1 MAGRTDGVT
10 RSGLIGRDGSSCGQ
24 QGGLTLM
31 ATSRT
36 PNAQPKLRAPKL
48 SVKVRD
54 HFASRSRARGPNRR
68 PWLTLIE
75 VGLTVLVVST
85 AWAIASVSVWWVPG
99 YLVLLATI
107 FVTPRVRSSSSSA
120 SDSSAVS
127 DGIGTADFGPGLRVD
142 RADGAEQYRPVTRS
156 DADLITT
163 ESAELSDPDVDPTGA
178 GVAKPRRT
186 RIRARKVP
194 KPATEPVVDSLPVAW
209 IQVGPGKF
217 VRSEGGTTAA
227 DSAQTEEAAPRDI
240 PATEIPTA
248 LALAVAAHSEPL
260 AVQEPLELLETSP
273 CEVGPV
279 LVSADH
285 ALVSV
290 TEEYGIA
297 PSAFSLIPG
306 PSSANE
312 SLDCDLSDRIDQP
325 EIKTTVPASPA
336 GQLLPSSE
344 DEGRLWLQPGTSRL
358 WVSRVQRG
366 ISHVVPRVDRTSCR
380 REIRTG
386 RNPRTL
392 VKSWFAPNTP
402 RQHAACRAF
411 GRMAHVQRTLQ
422 PRSPPGSYG

>member
-1 MAGRTDGVT
+1 MAGRADGVT

-24 QGGLTLM
+24 QGRLTLM

-54 HFASRSRARGPNRR
+54 HLASRSRARGPNRR
-68 PWLTLIE
+68 PRLTLIE

-85 AWAIASVSVWWVPG
+85 VWAIASVSVWWVPG

-107 FVTPRVRSSSSSA
+107 FVTPRVRPSSSSA

-127 DGIGTADFGPGLRVD
+127 NGIGTADLGPGLRVD
-142 RADGAEQYRPVTRS
+142 RADGAEQYRPVARS
-156 DADLITT
+156 DADLTT
-163 ESAELSDPDVDPTGA
+163 DSAESSDSSVDPNGA
-178 GVAKPRRT
+178 VIAKPRRS
-186 RIRARKVP
+186 RVRARKVS
-194 KPATEPVVDSLPVAW
+194 KPATEPVADSLVAW

-217 VRSEGGTTAA
+217 VRSEGGITAA
-227 DSAQTEEAAPRDI
+227 DSAQTEEVTARDV
-240 PATEIPTA
+240 PATETPTV
-248 LALAVAAHSEPL
+248 LALAVAAESEPL
-260 AVQEPLELLETSP
+260 AVQEPLGLLETSP
-273 CEVGPV
+273 CDTGPV

-297 PSAFSLIPG
+297 PSAFSLIPE

-325 EIKTTVPASPA
+325 EIKTTVPTSPA
-336 GQLLPSSE
+336 GQLLPSSG
-344 DEGRLWLQPGTSRL
+344 DEGRLWLQSGTSRL

-366 ISHVVPRVDRTSCR
+366 IIHVVPRMDRASCR

-402 RQHAACRAF
+402 RQHAARRAF

-422 PRSPPGSYG
+422 PRSPPGYYG